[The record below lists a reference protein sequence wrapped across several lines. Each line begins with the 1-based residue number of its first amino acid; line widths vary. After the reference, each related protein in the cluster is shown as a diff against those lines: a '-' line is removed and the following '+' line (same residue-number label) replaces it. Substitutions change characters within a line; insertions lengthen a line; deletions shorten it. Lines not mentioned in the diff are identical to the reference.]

1 MGTRESFGQLCRRVC
16 QEQGW
21 ELLPSGVQITW
32 GDGRH
37 QLVSLE
43 FFEVAEEELVRLY
56 TVIGAADAIDPARLQ
71 SALRLN
77 YHLAHG
83 AFALRDHEL
92 VMIDTLMLEDAG
104 PGEIEAC
111 ISYLAETGDYYE
123 RSLFGTDEH

>member
-1 MGTRESFGQLCRRVC
+1 MATRESFGQLCRRVC

-43 FFEVAEEELVRLY
+43 FFEVADEELVRLY
-56 TVIGAADAIDPARLQ
+56 TVIGAADAIDPTRLQ